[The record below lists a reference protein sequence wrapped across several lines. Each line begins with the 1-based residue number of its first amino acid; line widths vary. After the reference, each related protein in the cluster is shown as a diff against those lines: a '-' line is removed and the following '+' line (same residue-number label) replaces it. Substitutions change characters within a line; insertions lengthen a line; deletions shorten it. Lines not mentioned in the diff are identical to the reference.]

1 MRYAITRRVLGEKR
15 SVDVTEAEF
24 REAKAAKTK
33 LMHALSIEEKLDY
46 VLGNFSE
53 VERQLLD
60 AALHNMLF
68 SDVSWSKAVA
78 GVHTISRRIVN
89 LLTACRL
96 YLDQVAH
103 HVREVYGGG
112 SPEAQSL
119 EDKKSEE
126 YNSHLG
132 YRVMD
137 ALRNHVQHRGL
148 PVSGVTQH
156 SERLHR
162 SPDSLFKNTVTPWL
176 KVASLAEDPKFKK
189 SVLKELQAIG
199 DRVDI
204 KPLIREY
211 VASIGA
217 VHAIVRERMKQDIAD
232 WEAVLTSI
240 LDRFKAA
247 GGDLV
252 GLAVVAMDEKGA
264 YVDYVDV
271 FDDLLKRRKQLEAK
285 NRHLTHI
292 AKHFVTS
299 EVYRA

>member
-1 MRYAITRRVLGEKR
+1 MKYGITRRLPAEKTF
-15 SVDVTEAEF
+15 VEVTEPEF

-33 LMHALSIEEKLDY
+33 LVHALFIEEKLDY
-46 VLGNFSE
+46 VLGNFCE

-60 AALHNMLF
+60 AALDNMLF
-68 SDVSWSKAVA
+68 SDLSWSKGVA
-78 GVHTISRRIVN
+78 EVHTISRRIVN

-103 HVREVYGGG
+103 HVHEVYGPD

-132 YRVMD
+132 YRLMD

-148 PVSGVTQH
+148 PVSGVTRH
-156 SERLHR
+156 SVLVGTP
-162 SPDSLFKNTVTPWL
+162 PDSPAKHTVTPWL
-176 KVASLAEDPKFKK
+176 NVASLAEDSKFKE
-189 SVLKELQAIG
+189 SVLAELKAIG
-199 DRVDI
+199 DTVDI
-204 KPLIREY
+204 KPFIREY
-211 VASIGA
+211 VGSIGA
-217 VHAIVRERMKQDIAD
+217 VHAIVRERMKQDIAG
-232 WEAVLTSI
+232 WETVLTSI

-247 GGDLV
+247 GGHLV
-252 GLAVVAMDEKGA
+252 GVAVVAMDEEGA
-264 YVDYVDV
+264 CVDHVEV

-285 NRHLTHI
+285 NRYLTHI

-299 EVYRA
+299 EVYKP